1 MTALPVV
8 VMGVSGVGKSTI
20 GRGVA
25 QRLDVPYVD
34 GDALHSQHN
43 IDKMARGQELT
54 HADRGPWLDR
64 VGRWL
69 AARDAGGVVSCS
81 ALLRRYR
88 DIIRSHAPDAW
99 FALLTAEP
107 SVLRDRMHNRDHF
120 MPASLLSS
128 QLATLEPLEP
138 DEHGSMYGN
147 DSIDSLV
154 NEIIADA
161 QSP

>member
-1 MTALPVV
+1 MTPVL

-20 GRGVA
+20 GRAVS

-69 AARDAGGVVSCS
+69 AAHDATGGVVSCS

-88 DIIRSHAPDAW
+88 DIIRSHAPGVW

-107 SVLRDRMHNRDHF
+107 SALRERMRNRDHF
-120 MPASLLSS
+120 MPPSLLSS

-138 DEHGSMYGN
+138 DEHGSIYGD
-147 DSIDSLV
+147 DSVDALV
-154 NEIIADA
+154 AGIIADLGR
-161 QSP
+161 Q